1 MINKEND
8 DKDMLIDPK
17 KDTGPVDI
25 AHMDVNCHIVIKDK
39 DTGEVL
45 VNKRG

>member
-8 DKDMLIDPK
+8 NKEQIPEPKDE
-17 KDTGPVDI
+17 GFVD
-25 AHMDVNCHIVIKDK
+25 AALMDINCHIVIKDK
-39 DTGEVL
+39 DTGDIL